1 MDEFMKLAIE
11 EAKLG
16 ISYGHG
22 GPFGC
27 VIVKDGKIIGKGHN
41 KVLLLN
47 DPTSHGEITAIRD
60 ACNNLN
66 TFDLTGAILYTTG
79 YPCPMCMGAIVWAN
93 IEKLYYGCNIKDA
106 EDIGFRDKVFYE
118 KDVKKMVVELGRDEC
133 LKLFEEYKQIEDK
146 INY

>member
-11 EAKLG
+11 EARLG

-79 YPCPMCMGAIVWAN
+79 YPCPMCMGAILWAN
-93 IEKLYYGCNIKDA
+93 IEKVYYGCNIKDA

>member
-79 YPCPMCMGAIVWAN
+79 YPCPMCMGAILWAN
-93 IEKLYYGCNIKDA
+93 IEKVYYGCNIKDA